1 MSRENVVDAKFW
13 LQFRPILN
21 FFFVLAFVYGYG
33 TLYDVGF
40 VLFYDFSFTDIS
52 STLHQVWN
60 IKKCTSMRVRICKS
74 LCFHKRSGIQ
84 QLSNIFL

>member
-21 FFFVLAFVYGYG
+21 FFFLAFVYGYG

-40 VLFYDFSFTDIS
+40 VVYFMI
-52 STLHQVWN
+52 
-60 IKKCTSMRVRICKS
+60 
-74 LCFHKRSGIQ
+74 FHLRTYRRRCAKYGIE
-84 QLSNIFL
+84 